1 MSAPTVKAA
10 RRLSSRTKFVL
21 SIAAIIGLL
30 VVIAWW
36 TQSKVQYDDPL
47 DPQNPKPEGAQAVAR
62 VLVAHGVQV
71 DIARGQAALV
81 ATPIDSDTTLLTTG
95 VDNLGKSTLKVFR
108 QASRAAGSTVLVG
121 SAWSLVDLYSL
132 GEPREAVY
140 GEVAAQC
147 ADPLVSDLTVEVDE
161 DSSFADEGC
170 FTTGTGSVLIHPG
183 TTTNVWFLGSSAVMA
198 NKTITDADNAA
209 LALRLLG
216 QHPRVVWYLPSTAD
230 TVATDGRD
238 ISLFLPRWLAP
249 SLMMLAVAF
258 VMVMFWRGR
267 RLGALVVEPLP
278 VVVRASETTASLG
291 RLYHR
296 AKDRPYAAGLL
307 VTATV
312 GRLRTALGL
321 SHGATHDDVCAAA
334 ALRSGRDVLDVRRL
348 LGDHTPRNDAE
359 LTRLG
364 QDLLTLEDEVRR

>member
-1 MSAPTVKAA
+1 
-10 RRLSSRTKFVL
+10 
-21 SIAAIIGLL
+21 
-30 VVIAWW
+30 
-36 TQSKVQYDDPL
+36 
-47 DPQNPKPEGAQAVAR
+47 
-62 VLVAHGVQV
+62 
-71 DIARGQAALV
+71 
-81 ATPIDSDTTLLTTG
+81 
-95 VDNLGKSTLKVFR
+95 
-108 QASRAAGSTVLVG
+108 
-121 SAWSLVDLYSL
+121 
-132 GEPREAVY
+132 
-140 GEVAAQC
+140 
-147 ADPLVSDLTVEVDE
+147 
-161 DSSFADEGC
+161 
-170 FTTGTGSVLIHPG
+170 
-183 TTTNVWFLGSSAVMA
+183 
-198 NKTITDADNAA
+198 
-209 LALRLLG
+209 
-216 QHPRVVWYLPSTAD
+216 
-230 TVATDGRD
+230 
-238 ISLFLPRWLAP
+238 
-249 SLMMLAVAF
+249 MMLAVAF

-348 LGDHTPRNDAE
+348 LGYHAPRNDAE